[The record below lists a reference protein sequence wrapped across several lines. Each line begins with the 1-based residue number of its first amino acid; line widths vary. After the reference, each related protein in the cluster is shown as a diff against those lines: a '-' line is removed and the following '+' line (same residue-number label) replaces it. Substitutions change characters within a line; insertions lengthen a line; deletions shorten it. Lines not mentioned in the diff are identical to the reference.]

1 MKVMNPLAS
10 PRAGKVVRILVRDGQ
25 PVEFGEPL
33 LVIE

>member
-1 MKVMNPLAS
+1 MNELKS
-10 PRAGKVVRILVRDGQ
+10 PRSGKVSQIMVSDGQ